1 MDGVFQSLDF
11 CLENL
16 EGIHDGDGGD
26 DELGRV
32 MENSRRIF
40 QTLKPRKRCLTEEH
54 G

>member
-1 MDGVFQSLDF
+1 MGFFRAWILPR
-11 CLENL
+11 NL
-16 EGIHDGDGGD
+16 EGIYDGDGGD